1 MRRNGWTL
9 LRWQTFATSWDA
21 LVSEVVRLKA
31 HDPDGYRDHPSTKF
45 LKRLADVALT
55 EIPSD
60 PSHERYQLGTT
71 LGGDAKFWRR
81 ATFNRRFRL
90 FFRYRSDAKLI
101 VFAWLNDEE
110 TLRTSGSKNDPYSVF
125 RSMLERGKP
134 PSSWQELSDACAV
147 STSEAGVVPLLI
159 RRLAP

>member
-9 LRWQTFATSWDA
+9 LRWQAFATSWDA

-60 PSHERYQLGTT
+60 PSHERYQLGAT

-81 ATFNRRFRL
+81 AKFNRRFRL

-147 STSEAGVVPLLI
+147 WTSDAGVVPLLI